1 MKLIKE
7 PLLHFALVG
16 ALLFITYGLVQ
27 GYRSLETTG
36 EPVEIGGGE
45 LRWLT
50 ETFKNQWQRLPDDQE
65 LRGLASNLIEEEL
78 LAREAYVLGL
88 DKDDT
93 IVRRRLA
100 QKLLFLI
107 EDSSRF
113 TEPSET
119 ELRAL
124 YAANIML
131 FRTQSRISFKHIF
144 FDRQK
149 RRDAVSD
156 AKAAFVSIT
165 TGSHQDVSAL
175 GDRLLLG
182 SSFENMD
189 EQSLAASFGAGFAR
203 TVIGLEPGMW
213 SGPIRSGY
221 GIHLVQVTHRM
232 PGKERRFEEV
242 RDHVEREW
250 RRSRKDA
257 AKAAY
262 LVKLRDKYGVT
273 VDDRIEALVSLAK
286 GIEDR

>member
-124 YAANIML
+124 YEVPNLIQA
-131 FRTQSRISFKHIF
+131 HIF
-144 FDRQK
+144 RS
-149 RRDAVSD
+149 AE
-156 AKAAFVSIT
+156 AA
-165 TGSHQDVSAL
+165 
-175 GDRLLLG
+175 
-182 SSFENMD
+182 
-189 EQSLAASFGAGFAR
+189 
-203 TVIGLEPGMW
+203 
-213 SGPIRSGY
+213 
-221 GIHLVQVTHRM
+221 
-232 PGKERRFEEV
+232 
-242 RDHVEREW
+242 
-250 RRSRKDA
+250 
-257 AKAAY
+257 
-262 LVKLRDKYGVT
+262 
-273 VDDRIEALVSLAK
+273 
-286 GIEDR
+286 